1 MTEHHAHADTDGPAA
16 LLRQVPSLS
25 ALARAAGVDIK
36 TLIAA
41 RDANSWPAHRRTREA
56 LRRALG
62 LEPGH
67 PPVFPILINSVEECE
82 AVLAR
87 LKASRPAPQPVA
99 DAIPQPV

>member
-1 MTEHHAHADTDGPAA
+1 MTDPNSPAETESPAA

-25 ALARAAGVDIK
+25 ALARAAGLDIK
-36 TLIAA
+36 TLLIA
-41 RDANSWPAHRRTREA
+41 RDANAWPAHRRTREA

-67 PPVFPILINSVEECE
+67 PPVFPIMINSVEECE

-87 LKASRPAPQPVA
+87 LKANQPAPQPIA

>member
-1 MTEHHAHADTDGPAA
+1 MSEEHMTDGPAE
-16 LLRQVPSLS
+16 LLRSVPSLR
-25 ALARAAGVDIK
+25 ALARAAGLDVK
-36 TLIAA
+36 TLLIA
-41 RDANSWPAHRRTREA
+41 RDSDTWPAQRRTRDA

-67 PPVFPILINSVEECE
+67 TPVFPILINSVEECE

-87 LKASRPAPQPVA
+87 LKANQPVPQPLT